1 MFNPQAR
8 WDRSLPADAVEKSE
22 PVEVVARFVK
32 GKIIPLCFVL
42 KENRCNISRINYS
55 WTERKGKGLVYY
67 FSVSDKSD
75 DYRISLDVEV
85 MSWRLLNE

>member
-8 WDRSLPADAVEKSE
+8 WDRSLPGDASEKSE
-22 PVEVVARFVK
+22 AVEVIARFIK

-42 KENRCNISRINYS
+42 KESRCNISRINYS
-55 WTERKGKGLVYY
+55 WTERKGRGLIYY

-75 DYRISLDVEV
+75 DYRIFLDAEA
-85 MSWRLLNE
+85 MSWRLLTE

>member
-8 WDRSLPADAVEKSE
+8 WDRALPADAGDKSE
-22 PVEVVARFVK
+22 AVEVIARFIK
-32 GKIIPLCFVL
+32 GKIIPLCFIL

-55 WTERKGKGLVYY
+55 WTERKGKSLIYY

-75 DYRISLDVEV
+75 DYRIFLEAES
-85 MSWRLLNE
+85 MSWRLLAE